1 MTATEPATTEA
12 LRREARRR
20 YQRRGELEIDEGAV
34 VVQAQGGVWVAAW
47 CWVETPREETG
58 A

>member
-12 LRREARRR
+12 QRREARRR
-20 YQRRGELEIDEGAV
+20 YQRRGEIEIDEGAV
-34 VVQAQGGVWVAAW
+34 VVQAEGGVWVAAW
-47 CWVETPREETG
+47 CWVADARKEEG